1 MYNFRVVP
9 NDGQYR
15 VCAHPFK
22 LFFTSG
28 TTSRQVDLAKIPL
41 KSYEFKIFEDIIN
54 CNYDPNMLI
63 GELVSVLFKLVLC
76 SLIFHVW
83 MHTNTSFTID
93 VIGVVEEVK
102 FQLPN
107 GNAAR
112 VDFNLKDLKK
122 PGLNR
127 HKGSDFSELD
137 RFLYKSK
144 VLNLSHIRDAA
155 DGTNFCTIGT
165 TAKLIAWKGG
175 SFYHSC
181 GRYRV
186 EIMFCHRKGS
196 TTFVFWYRDCTK
208 VIGMFAANLRT
219 IMIQASFGIE
229 IGVAKITKPSC
240 YKTQA
245 SQLELSQIKD
255 LRRFDQVSEN
265 AIVF

>member
-1 MYNFRVVP
+1 MCNFRVVP

-54 CNYDPNMLI
+54 CNHDPNMLI

-76 SLIFHVW
+76 SLICHVW

-122 PGLNR
+122 YVCFNFCHVISSLCL
-127 HKGSDFSELD
+127 KLVVI
-137 RFLYKSK
+137 
-144 VLNLSHIRDAA
+144 VLNL
-155 DGTNFCTIGT
+155 F
-165 TAKLIAWKGG
+165 
-175 SFYHSC
+175 
-181 GRYRV
+181 
-186 EIMFCHRKGS
+186 MF
-196 TTFVFWYRDCTK
+196 
-208 VIGMFAANLRT
+208 
-219 IMIQASFGIE
+219 
-229 IGVAKITKPSC
+229 
-240 YKTQA
+240 
-245 SQLELSQIKD
+245 
-255 LRRFDQVSEN
+255 
-265 AIVF
+265 